1 MIKSEIELSKKVD
14 FNNPKHISM
23 MKSVIRV
30 FINEFRSGIDT
41 NLNEIQNFS
50 GSFLSRIGSRSLGMC
65 WTQSRSPCPILVWI
79 WMDLDLSVWID
90 LSLSLSISLSLS
102 HDLILCLAVI
112 LHGKG
117 ILVIFIKVFENRR
130 LFVNQFLIKMT

>member
-50 GSFLSRIGSRSLGMC
+50 GSFLSRIVSRSLGMC
-65 WTQSRSPCPILVWI
+65 
-79 WMDLDLSVWID
+79 
-90 LSLSLSISLSLS
+90 
-102 HDLILCLAVI
+102 
-112 LHGKG
+112 
-117 ILVIFIKVFENRR
+117 
-130 LFVNQFLIKMT
+130 